1 MEHSAVFSNLDTEQR
16 KLSSLYQENCK
27 NASPRDAMIVTF
39 TSQSHIHKEKSRE
52 QERKGGGLVG
62 FGHILHNL
70 SAFLRPSSILP
81 FLPLVMCVSHFIFLL
96 TLNLSPFFIY
106 KGTRTISFTP
116 HNIKPQFYQLKKMTP
131 EEGKIV
137 Q

>member
-52 QERKGGGLVG
+52 QERKVKG
-62 FGHILHNL
+62 FCIFQTKTTDQLLFKICSVTAHLEGPLDSTIIIHNHGMNIH
-70 SAFLRPSSILP
+70 S
-81 FLPLVMCVSHFIFLL
+81 MQ
-96 TLNLSPFFIY
+96 
-106 KGTRTISFTP
+106 KISQNT
-116 HNIKPQFYQLKKMTP
+116 
-131 EEGKIV
+131 
-137 Q
+137 